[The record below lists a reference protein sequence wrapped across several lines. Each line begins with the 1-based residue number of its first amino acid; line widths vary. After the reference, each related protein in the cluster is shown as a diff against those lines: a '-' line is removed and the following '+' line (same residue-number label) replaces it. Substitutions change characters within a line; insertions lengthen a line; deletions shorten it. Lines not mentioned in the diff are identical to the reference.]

1 MAGRGRRTILETG
14 RPSDPG
20 PRSAC
25 RRSAFTLIEMILV
38 MALLVVAVSMVS
50 PRLSDF
56 LRGRAI
62 ESEARRLL
70 AVTHAARSRAI
81 TEGLPVLVWLDS
93 GTGTY
98 GLERVDAGRSGD
110 PQARQFDPDDQVRV
124 SFDRSQR
131 LIGQTATGVPT
142 PTVLPGQSGLR
153 RTPVSTTRQ
162 GPSIR
167 WDPDGTIDED
177 SPNAIRVEDAG
188 GAVLWL
194 VEASN
199 RRHYEIRTTLD

>member
-1 MAGRGRRTILETG
+1 
-14 RPSDPG
+14 
-20 PRSAC
+20 
-25 RRSAFTLIEMILV
+25 

-81 TEGLPVLVWLDS
+81 TEGRPVLLWLES

-98 GLERVDAGRSGD
+98 GLERADAGRSGD
-110 PQARQFDPDDQVRV
+110 PQAQEFTPDDNVRV

-131 LIGQTATGVPT
+131 LIGQTPNGVPA
-142 PTVLPGQSGLR
+142 PMVLPGPSGLR
-153 RTPVSTTRQ
+153 RSAAGMATTRQ

-167 WDPDGTIDED
+167 WAPDGTIDED
-177 SPNAIRVEDAG
+177 SPNAIRVEDAA

-194 VEASN
+194 VEASD
-199 RRHYEIRTTLD
+199 RRRYEIRTALD

>member
-1 MAGRGRRTILETG
+1 METG
-14 RPSDPG
+14 RPSDP
-20 PRSAC
+20 RSRAA
-25 RRSAFTLIEMILV
+25 RPRSAFTLIEMILV

-81 TEGLPVLVWLDS
+81 TEGRPVLLWLDS
-93 GTGTY
+93 GTGAY

-110 PQARQFDPDDQVRV
+110 PQAQEFAPDENVRV

-131 LIGQTATGVPT
+131 LIGQTPTGMPT
-142 PTVLPGQSGLR
+142 PTVLTGPSGFR
-153 RTPVSTTRQ
+153 RSAGAIATTRP

-167 WDPDGTIDED
+167 WAPDGTIDED
-177 SPNAIRVEDAG
+177 SPNAIRVEDAA

-194 VEASN
+194 VEASD
-199 RRHYEIRTTLD
+199 RRRYEIRTALD